1 MTFRRTFHL
10 GMALALIPGFLA
22 PFASASDKKPVT
34 ALASAKTKAAKP
46 DPIVHGAKVN
56 GTYDGRVE
64 IWATATTKTAEG
76 EFNNGKA
83 DGTWTFW
90 DDDGTKIAELNYR
103 DGTFNGAVTMWQG
116 TAAGPRARGKLKLR
130 GSFVDGM
137 WQGSVLTYYP
147 DGRDRSERIYD
158 QDEITAAYAYDIHG
172 KAMPTAQA
180 KQVAVSDERIDN
192 AFVDALDGY
201 VRQWVK

>member
-1 MTFRRTFHL
+1 MTFRRPSPL
-10 GMALALIPGFLA
+10 SLALTLPLLWFA
-22 PFASASDKKPVT
+22 PASRAADAPPQVVATAKSKAPKPT
-34 ALASAKTKAAKP
+34 
-46 DPIVHGAKVN
+46 PIVHGTKVN
-56 GTYDGRVE
+56 GQYKGRIE
-64 IWATATTKTAEG
+64 IWSTATAKAAEG

-83 DGTWTFW
+83 DGTWSFW

-103 DGTFNGAVTMWQG
+103 DGTFNGSVTMWQG

-172 KAMPTAQA
+172 RAMPAAQA
-180 KQVAVSDERIDN
+180 KKVATSDERVDN

-201 VRQWVK
+201 VRTWVK